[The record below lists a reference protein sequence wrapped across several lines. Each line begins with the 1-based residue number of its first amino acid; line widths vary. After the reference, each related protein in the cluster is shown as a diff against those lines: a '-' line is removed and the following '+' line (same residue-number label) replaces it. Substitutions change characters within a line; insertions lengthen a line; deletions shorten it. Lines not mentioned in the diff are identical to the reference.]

1 MSTIGKINRNPDKP
15 SFNLFDYQWLI
26 DAWLKDR
33 ARHVSDNTVRGY
45 SQKIHYF
52 QAWWGDAGEKHDWLI
67 SESLFEEFEAWLRVT
82 YRTWRKEKLA
92 YNTRY
97 DAIRRVREMFKWAYE
112 QEIISVN
119 LSKWVYMAEGSP
131 PVRKAAT
138 PEQLQLLIDAAQR
151 TGWPERSLA
160 ILALLLGAGLRRK
173 ESIAND
179 DDAGDEHAV
188 DERDL
193 SGLLI
198 ENIVFHAGNA
208 GILTVVG
215 KKTKAN
221 PTGLRQVAFDAQV
234 GTCLIA
240 YLDNLGDSSGPL
252 LRNAR
257 FRDRPLG
264 HKGVYNTVKEMVAL
278 AGLEGT
284 IDACH
289 QLRRNYSH
297 YWMKSAEGVQSADFL
312 RRNLGHKNFS
322 QTTEYTM
329 LDATDIMEHAHSP
342 LSMLADRK
350 VRKK

>member
-1 MSTIGKINRNPDKP
+1 MPIIGKINRNPDKP
-15 SFNLFDYQWLI
+15 SFNLLDYQWLI
-26 DAWLKDR
+26 DAWLQDR
-33 ARHVSDNTVRGY
+33 AKHVNPETVRGY
-45 SQKIHYF
+45 AQKIKYF
-52 QAWWGDAGEKHDWLI
+52 SVWWKATGAKSDWLI
-67 SESLFEEFEAWLRVT
+67 NESLFEEFEAWMRLV

-119 LSKWVYMAEGSP
+119 LSKWVRTAEGSP

-138 PEQLQLLIDAAQR
+138 PDQLQLLIDAAHR
-151 TGWPERSLA
+151 TNWPERSMA

-173 ESIAND
+173 ESVAR
-179 DDAGDEHAV
+179 DEDV
-188 DERDL
+188 DGGAINEKDL

-198 ENIVFHAGNA
+198 ENIIFYAGNA

-221 PTGLRQVAFDAQV
+221 PSGLRQVAFDSQV

-240 YLDNLGDSSGPL
+240 YIDNLGESSGPL

-257 FRDRPLG
+257 FRERSLG
-264 HKGVYNTVKEMVAL
+264 HKGVYYAVKEMISL
-278 AGLEGT
+278 AGLEDT

-297 YWMKSAEGVQSADFL
+297 YWMKGENGMASADFL

-329 LDATDIMEHAHSP
+329 LDATGILEYAHSP
-342 LSMLADRK
+342 FSMLANRKDREE
-350 VRKK
+350 